1 MIKVRNLTKNYGN
14 VKAVKDI
21 SFDVEMGHVYGF
33 LGPNGAGKS
42 TTMNMIC
49 GCLAPTEG
57 SVEIDG
63 CDILEDAVEAKRHIG
78 YLPEIP
84 ALYMDMTPYE
94 MLEFVGRA
102 KKLSG
107 EELYDEIDYVMEKT
121 KIAEVEGRLI
131 KNLSKG
137 YRQRVGIAVALMGDP
152 DIIILDEPTVGLDP
166 LQILEIRDLIRELGE
181 EHTVILSSHILQE
194 ISAVCDRVIMISRG
208 TIVANDTLENLLSK
222 SDNNAKKLK
231 VETKGSD
238 ESIREVLAQVA
249 GVSGVDISGMETK
262 TVVTRFAD
270 GELKSDAVVLALS
283 GSGLPILSITEEQTS
298 LEDVF
303 VQLAGES
310 LDAGAAMAAEQAEK
324 KNMKKGKKII
334 VESERGAAYYD
345 EEYAEVDESED
356 ENEKSSLFKRKR
368 KKPENEEEKD

>member
-1 MIKVRNLTKNYGN
+1 MIKVRNLTKNYGD
-14 VKAVKDI
+14 VKAVKGI

-49 GCLAPTEG
+49 GCLAPSEG
-57 SVEIDG
+57 SVTIDG
-63 CDILEDAVEAKRHIG
+63 CDILEDAVEAKSHIG

-94 MLEFVGRA
+94 MLEFVGAA

-107 EELYDEIDYVMEKT
+107 DELYDEIDYVMEKT
-121 KIAEVEGRLI
+121 KITDVEDRLI

-152 DIIILDEPTVGLDP
+152 DVIILDEPTVGLDP
-166 LQILEIRDLIRELGE
+166 LQIMEIRDLIRELGE

-208 TIVANDTLENLLSK
+208 SIVANDSLENLLK
-222 SDNNAKKLK
+222 TADDGTKKLK
-231 VETKGSD
+231 IETKATD
-238 ESIREVLAQVA
+238 ETIIAALENYENA
-249 GVSGVDISGMETK
+249 VSVDISGMETK
-262 TVVTRFAD
+262 TVVLKYKEDAV
-270 GELKSDAVVLALS
+270 KSDAVILAFT
-283 GSGLPILSITEEQTS
+283 GAGLPVLSVTEEHTS

-303 VQLAGES
+303 VALAGES
-310 LDAGAAMAAEQAEK
+310 LDAGAAMAAEKAEK

-334 VESERGAAYYD
+334 VESERGAAYYE
-345 EEYAEVDESED
+345 EEYAEVDDEDESE
-356 ENEKSSLFKRKR
+356 KISLFSRKKR
-368 KKPENEEEKD
+368 KKTDKEEGDN

>member
-14 VKAVKDI
+14 VKAVKGI
-21 SFDVEMGHVYGF
+21 SFDVEVGHVYGF

-49 GCLAPTEG
+49 GCLAPSEG
-57 SVEIDG
+57 SVTIDG
-63 CDILEDAVEAKRHIG
+63 CDILEDAVEAKSHIG

-94 MLEFVGRA
+94 ILEFVGAA

-107 EELYDEIDYVMEKT
+107 DELYDEIDYVMEKT
-121 KIAEVEGRLI
+121 KITDVEDRLI

-137 YRQRVGIAVALMGDP
+137 YRQRVGIAMALMGDP

-166 LQILEIRDLIRELGE
+166 LQIMEIRDLIRELGE

-208 TIVANDTLENLLSK
+208 TIVANDSLENLLK
-222 SDNNAKKLK
+222 TADDGTKKLK
-231 VETKGSD
+231 VETKGTD
-238 ESIREVLAQVA
+238 EAIIAALESYENA
-249 GVSGVDISGMETK
+249 VSVDISGMETK
-262 TVVTRFAD
+262 TVVLKYKEGAV
-270 GELKSDAVVLALS
+270 KSDAVILAFT
-283 GSGLPILSITEEQTS
+283 GAGLPVLSVTEEQTS

-303 VQLAGES
+303 ISLAGES

-334 VESERGAAYYD
+334 VESERGAAYYE
-345 EEYAEVDESED
+345 EEYAEVDDEDESE
-356 ENEKSSLFKRKR
+356 KISLFSRKKR
-368 KKPENEEEKD
+368 KKTDKEEGDN

>member
-1 MIKVRNLTKNYGN
+1 MINVRNLTKNYGN
-14 VKAVKDI
+14 VKAVKGI

-49 GCLAPTEG
+49 GCLAPSEG
-57 SVEIDG
+57 SVTIDG
-63 CDILEDAVEAKRHIG
+63 CDILEDAVEAKSHIG

-94 MLEFVGRA
+94 MLEFVGAA

-107 EELYDEIDYVMEKT
+107 DELYDEIDYVMEKT
-121 KIAEVEGRLI
+121 KITDVEDRLI

-166 LQILEIRDLIRELGE
+166 LQIMEIRDLIRELGE

-208 TIVANDTLENLLSK
+208 TIVADDSLENLLK
-222 SDNNAKKLK
+222 TADDGTKKLK
-231 VETKGSD
+231 IETKGTD
-238 ESIREVLAQVA
+238 EDIIAALENYKDA
-249 GVSGVDISGMETK
+249 VSVDISGMETK
-262 TVVTRFAD
+262 TALLKYKD
-270 GELKSDAVVLALS
+270 GAIKSEEVILAFT
-283 GSGLPILSITEEQTS
+283 GAGLPVLSVTEEQTS
-298 LEDVF
+298 LEDIF
-303 VQLAGES
+303 VSLAGES

-334 VESERGAAYYD
+334 VESERGAAYYE
-345 EEYAEVDESED
+345 EEYAEVDDEDESE
-356 ENEKSSLFKRKR
+356 KVTLFSR
-368 KKPENEEEKD
+368 KKHKKN

>member
-1 MIKVRNLTKNYGN
+1 MIKVRDLTKNYGN
-14 VKAVKDI
+14 VKAVKGI

-57 SVEIDG
+57 SVTIDG

-94 MLEFVGRA
+94 MLEFVGQA

-107 EELYDEIDYVMEKT
+107 DELYDEIDYVMEKT
-121 KIAEVEGRLI
+121 KITEVEGRLI

-208 TIVANDTLENLLSK
+208 TIVANDTLENLLNKADDS
-222 SDNNAKKLK
+222 AKKLK
-231 VETKGSD
+231 VETKGTD
-238 ESIREVLAQVA
+238 GSIREALSQI
-249 GVSGVDISGMETK
+249 GEISDVDISGMETK
-262 TVVTRFAD
+262 TVVIKFAD

-283 GSGLPILSITEEQTS
+283 GAGLPILSITEEQTS

-324 KNMKKGKKII
+324 KNIKKGKKKI
-334 VESERGAAYYD
+334 VESERGAAYYE

-356 ENEKSSLFKRKR
+356 ENEKTSLFKRKR
-368 KKPENEEEKD
+368 RKSEDEEDKD